1 MVKVD
6 ERGAIMPLALGPRI
20 RDAYTRTGCGEK
32 MVIAG

>member
-20 RDAYTRTGCGEK
+20 RDDTRTGGGEK